1 MDFVIKFSARTA
13 TLFQTFARMPILF
26 IFCKFYKV
34 PSTKAAN
41 LVASSFFQPQAP
53 RFCEGPAFFRH
64 RRQIFCLLLLPV
76 EAPLLRRPAFSPQAA
91 SLLPPRFFQP
101 NPSLLRSSRL
111 YEVLAFIQKLTFEK
125 EPKRLSVGQARNRME
140 TNGGD
145 PGKFSQAAFLGS
157 QPRNLRRPQTARL
170 TAKKIAAACLP
181 VVEYW
186 YMFPSDE
193 AYIPLSPPFTAKE
206 KKSWTF
212 KSKRCESAIF
222 PKQSNC
228 HHRDAL

>member
-41 LVASSFFQPQAP
+41 LVASSCFFQPQAP

-64 RRQIFCLLLLPV
+64 RRQIFCLLLLLPV
-76 EAPLLRRPAFSPQAA
+76 EALVSAKARFLSPQAA
-91 SLLPPRFFQP
+91 SLLPPLAFSSRT
-101 NPSLLRSSRL
+101 PSLLRSSRL

-145 PGKFSQAAFLGS
+145 PGKFSQAEMCIRDRAKRAFS
-157 QPRNLRRPQTARL
+157 
-170 TAKKIAAACLP
+170 
-181 VVEYW
+181 
-186 YMFPSDE
+186 
-193 AYIPLSPPFTAKE
+193 
-206 KKSWTF
+206 
-212 KSKRCESAIF
+212 
-222 PKQSNC
+222 
-228 HHRDAL
+228 

>member
-34 PSTKAAN
+34 PSTKAA
-41 LVASSFFQPQAP
+41 
-53 RFCEGPAFFRH
+53 
-64 RRQIFCLLLLPV
+64 
-76 EAPLLRRPAFSPQAA
+76 
-91 SLLPPRFFQP
+91 SLLPPLASSSRS
-101 NPSLLRSSRL
+101 PSLLRSSRL

-186 YMFPSDE
+186 YMFPSNE
-193 AYIPLSPPFTAKE
+193 AYIPRPTIYSKGE
-206 KKSWTF
+206 KIMDIQIKARF
-212 KSKRCESAIF
+212 F
-222 PKQSNC
+222 QSNPIR
-228 HHRDAL
+228 HYRDAL